1 MAIAYLTA
9 FGTINF
15 FLRPMSRSK
24 KFQTTSYCLL
34 AVLQAS
40 MVFVLGLASVNPEVH
55 QALHAGEG
63 CPHHSCGSSHGE
75 EPEESAPSGAGC
87 AVVLYSDG
95 LVLGAA
101 AVLPSRA
108 VFSRKSP
115 EFPELASQFARAPLS
130 QRSRAPPTVL
140 FA

>member
-9 FGTINF
+9 LGIMSS
-15 FLRPMSRSK
+15 FLRPMPPSK
-24 KFQTTSYCLL
+24 KFKTTCCCLL

-40 MVFVLGLASVNPEVH
+40 MVFVLGLASVNPEIH

-63 CPHHSCGSSHGE
+63 CPHHNCGSSHGE
-75 EPEESAPSGAGC
+75 ENEESTPSGAGC

-101 AVLPSRA
+101 AVLPSQA
-108 VFSRKSP
+108 VFFRKSP
-115 EFPELASQFARAPLS
+115 EFPELAFKFARAPLS